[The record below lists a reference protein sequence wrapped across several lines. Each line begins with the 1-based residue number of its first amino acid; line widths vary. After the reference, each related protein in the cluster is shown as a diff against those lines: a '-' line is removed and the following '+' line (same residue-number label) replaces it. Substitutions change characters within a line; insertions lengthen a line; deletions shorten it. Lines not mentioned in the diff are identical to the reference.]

1 MTAPVEVAAAVFL
14 RDDGRTLLAQRPEG
28 KVYAGFWEFPGGKV
42 EPGETVSDALKRE
55 IQEELGVQIDG
66 SHPWVTRVFT
76 YPHATVRLHFR
87 RVFGW
92 RGDLRAVEHQ
102 ALSWEDPN
110 EVRVAPLLPANGPV
124 LRGLMLP
131 SEYAISNASA
141 LGAEAFLRA
150 LETRLQA
157 GLKLVQLREK
167 DMAPPAFVELAR
179 RAIALCRR
187 YQARVLLNGDVAL
200 AKALNADGVH
210 LTSAQLHAFDERPEL
225 PWCGASCHS
234 SEDLRLAEAL
244 GADFAVLGPV
254 HLTQSH
260 IEVRPTG
267 WDGFGKLIENAVIPV
282 YALGGM
288 APQDLQQA
296 VVHGAHGIAMLSAAW
311 SEPPRLPRRS

>member
-1 MTAPVEVAAAVFL
+1 
-14 RDDGRTLLAQRPEG
+14 
-28 KVYAGFWEFPGGKV
+28 
-42 EPGETVSDALKRE
+42 
-55 IQEELGVQIDG
+55 
-66 SHPWVTRVFT
+66 
-76 YPHATVRLHFR
+76 
-87 RVFGW
+87 
-92 RGDLRAVEHQ
+92 
-102 ALSWEDPN
+102 
-110 EVRVAPLLPANGPV
+110 
-124 LRGLMLP
+124 
-131 SEYAISNASA
+131 
-141 LGAEAFLRA
+141 
-150 LETRLQA
+150 
-157 GLKLVQLREK
+157 
-167 DMAPPAFVELAR
+167 
-179 RAIALCRR
+179 
-187 YQARVLLNGDVAL
+187 VLLNGDVAL

-254 HLTQSH
+254 HRTQSH

-311 SEPPRLPRRS
+311 SQPPRLPRRS